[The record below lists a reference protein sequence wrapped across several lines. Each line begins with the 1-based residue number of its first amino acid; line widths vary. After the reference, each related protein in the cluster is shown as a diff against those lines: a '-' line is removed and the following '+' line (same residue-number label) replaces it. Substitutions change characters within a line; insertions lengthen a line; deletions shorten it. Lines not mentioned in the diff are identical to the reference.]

1 MNALPNFEISKPI
14 QMRNKIKSIISLIF
28 FLPLLS
34 FSQDDMMDLF
44 ADEEPKIEYT
54 DATFKTTLLVIGQ
67 TVENPPN
74 GNLIFNVQHRFGTL
88 NSGWYDF
95 WGLDQANTRIGF
107 QYGVNDW
114 LGIGIGRSTYLKSYD
129 GWVKVKILRQSKGL
143 RKMPI
148 TIDYFGSMAISA
160 LNWQEPDRTNYFS
173 SRLSFAN
180 QLLIARK
187 INSGISLQ
195 LMPTMVHYNLVENSE
210 DENDVWSIG
219 AGGRFKVSKRISI
232 NVEYYYMLSQKTAE
246 MYENPFSIG
255 VDIETGG
262 HIFQLYLT
270 NAEGIIE
277 EQIVGRTTGKWLD
290 GDIRIGFNISRAFV
304 LKKPK
309 EFKD

>member
-1 MNALPNFEISKPI
+1 
-14 QMRNKIKSIISLIF
+14 MRNKLKSVIALILF
-28 FLPLLS
+28 FPLLS

-129 GWVKVKILRQSKGL
+129 GWVKVKILRQSTGL
-143 RKMPI
+143 RKIPI

-160 LNWQEPDRTNYFS
+160 LKWQEPDRTNYFS

-187 INSGISLQ
+187 ISSGVSLQ
-195 LMPTMVHYNLVENSE
+195 LMPTMIHYNLVENSE
-210 DENDVWSIG
+210 DENDVWSLG

-232 NVEYYYMLSQKTAE
+232 NLEYYYMLSQKTAE

-277 EQIVGRTTGKWLD
+277 EHIIGRTTGKWLD

>member
-1 MNALPNFEISKPI
+1 MIKFLKYVTAL
-14 QMRNKIKSIISLIF
+14 LF
-28 FLPLLS
+28 FLPFLS
-34 FSQDDMMDLF
+34 VSQEDMMDLF
-44 ADEEPKIEYT
+44 EDEKPKIEYT

-67 TVENPPN
+67 TIENPPN
-74 GNLIFNVQHRFGTL
+74 GNLIFNVQHRFGTV

-129 GWVKVKILRQSKGL
+129 GWVKVKIFRQSTGL
-143 RKMPI
+143 RKMPF

-160 LNWQEPDRTNYFS
+160 LKWQEPDRTNYFS
-173 SRLSFAN
+173 SRMSYAN

-187 INSGISLQ
+187 ISSGISLQ
-195 LMPTMVHYNLVENSE
+195 LMPTLVHYNLVETSNE
-210 DENDVWSIG
+210 PNDIWSIG
-219 AGGRFKVSKRISI
+219 AGGRFKITKRMSI
-232 NVEYYYMLSQKTAE
+232 NVEYYYAINQADNDLYQ
-246 MYENPFSIG
+246 NPFSLG
-255 VDIETGG
+255 LDIETGG
-262 HIFQLYLT
+262 HIFQLYVT

-277 EQIVGRTTGKWLD
+277 EHFIARTTGKWLD

-309 EFKD
+309 EFKKD